1 MTLILNHADV
11 IAAVDMQDAIDAME
25 AAFAEEGSGGVKQ
38 PPRTNIPLANGFL
51 RIGPVVMEQSGWM
64 GFKAMNLSAGIGVR
78 YQVHLYT
85 VADGDLKAIMD
96 AQHLTTLRT
105 GATSAVATRRLAREE
120 AVTVAVLGSGVEAR
134 AQLEAVHALGLVA
147 KARVFSPTRENREA
161 FAADYSESLG
171 IDVTPVPDARAAVDG
186 AGMVVAAV
194 KSSEHA
200 FYGAW
205 LEPGMHVNSVGT
217 ARPNQREIDP
227 ETFARSDI
235 TVVDTRHG
243 VLNEAGDAIEAADAI
258 VPDEVHELCSVVAAD
273 APRRTDD
280 AQITP
285 VQVGRNRHPGH
296 RAGCEGVSARA
307 RTGTRDGIS
316 RPVEHQESLRAR
328 HEPNQTADPGRISG
342 AIQPGGVP
350 VFPGAPQGGD
360 GIGAARWQHLRTH
373 HSRRLRHRRQRGEL
387 QDPRPAA
394 VEGRRAGG
402 GVASGS
408 YGHPR
413 GDGDV
418 RRGHR
423 RAALDRRRRDVNLPV
438 GDKTGLEKKCPE
450 TDTKRA
456 FAARSSKFSK
466 VGRGSFRRS
475 SPV

>member
-78 YQVHLYT
+78 YQVHLYM

-134 AQLEAVHALGLVA
+134 AQLEAVHALGLIA

-161 FAADYSESLG
+161 FAAGYSESLG
-171 IDVTPVPDARAAVDG
+171 IEVTPVPDARAAVDG
-186 AGMVVAAV
+186 AGMVIAAV

-280 AQITP
+280 AQITLFKS
-285 VQVGRNRHPGH
+285 VGTGIQDIALAAKVYR
-296 RAGCEGVSARA
+296 RA
-307 RTGTRDGIS
+307 RERGLGT
-316 RPVEHQESLRAR
+316 E
-328 HEPNQTADPGRISG
+328 
-342 AIQPGGVP
+342 
-350 VFPGAPQGGD
+350 FPD
-360 GIGAARWQHLRTH
+360 LLNI
-373 HSRRLRHRRQRGEL
+373 
-387 QDPRPAA
+387 
-394 VEGRRAGG
+394 
-402 GVASGS
+402 
-408 YGHPR
+408 
-413 GDGDV
+413 
-418 RRGHR
+418 
-423 RAALDRRRRDVNLPV
+423 
-438 GDKTGLEKKCPE
+438 KK
-450 TDTKRA
+450 
-456 FAARSSKFSK
+456 
-466 VGRGSFRRS
+466 V
-475 SPV
+475 